1 MNGPAIA
8 DAIRGALHMDLR
20 TQIIDET
27 SALAERLIA
36 FSDTELK
43 LTQQKASE
51 SIGRLQQELSSVR
64 EALQAETARVQEFA
78 AGLDAASA
86 HAATLGAQLEAET
99 LRSRTLTAQLEAE
112 TNRAATLS
120 SSLEAES
127 LRANAAAAQLETEE
141 ERAATLAAELHAGTK
156 HAAELAAELG
166 EEKLRAST
174 LASELE
180 TERIRAATLLGAA
193 EAQSAALATELQ
205 AETTRAAAL
214 AAKLE
219 AETLRAATLA
229 SDLDT
234 EKTHAAA
241 LVSALENERLRT
253 AALASDYDAE
263 RTRAAALVE
272 THASQRQ
279 TTIAAET
286 TIRELRELVA
296 QQSAST
302 RAGETRAQAAEAAL
316 ARMEQELGEARAI
329 TDATSDEMSAFTRR
343 VARMIALLNGAAT
356 SLVRAADSVTSEDL
370 FAALVREMATEFE
383 RVAIF
388 RVKGKHLEGER
399 AAGLDESID
408 VQKIVIPMSLSSVMT
423 KAARSGTIER
433 AAEKEIGEA
442 HPPFGSSPAAALAA
456 PLVFEGEV
464 LAVVYVESDA
474 KFTDAHAPLAAVLV
488 RYANA
493 VLGGLA
499 QELRTSRHL
508 RDYARTLLQEAETMF
523 DADVESGVPGDER
536 VARLRDSVRFAR
548 DLYTQRATLE
558 SPLSMDLLDDEIGRM
573 LREPSTAF
581 IATLATALDETAA
594 TRDAAT
600 A

>member
-1 MNGPAIA
+1 MNGAAIA
-8 DAIRGALHMDLR
+8 DAVRAAPHMDLR

-27 SALAERLIA
+27 SALADRLIA

-51 SIGRLQQELSSVR
+51 SIDRLQQELSSVR
-64 EALQAETARVQEFA
+64 DALQAETARVQEFA

-86 HAATLGAQLEAET
+86 HAAALGAQLEAEM
-99 LRSRTLTAQLEAE
+99 LRTGSLTAQLEAE

-120 SSLEAES
+120 SSLDAES
-127 LRANAAAAQLETEE
+127 RRANAAATQLETEQD
-141 ERAATLAAELHAGTK
+141 RAAALAAELHAGTK
-156 HAAELAAELG
+156 RAAELASEVG

-193 EAQSAALATELQ
+193 EAQSTALATELQ
-205 AETTRAAAL
+205 AETKRAAALASDLEAEQTRAAAL
-214 AAKLE
+214 L
-219 AETLRAATLA
+219 AT
-229 SDLDT
+229 D
-234 EKTHAAA
+234 
-241 LVSALENERLRT
+241 
-253 AALASDYDAE
+253 
-263 RTRAAALVE
+263 
-272 THASQRQ
+272 ASQRQ

-286 TIRELRELVA
+286 TIRELREMVA
-296 QQSAST
+296 QQSAFI
-302 RAGETRAQAAEAAL
+302 RAGDARTQAAEAAL
-316 ARMEQELGEARAI
+316 TRMEQELGEARAI
-329 TDATSDEMSAFTRR
+329 TDATSEEMSAFTRR
-343 VARMIALLNGAAT
+343 FARMVALLNGAAT
-356 SLVRAADSVTSEDL
+356 SLVTLSAARTTSDL
-370 FAALVREMATEFE
+370 FAALIREMATEFE

-464 LAVVYVESDA
+464 LAVVHVESDA

-493 VLGGLA
+493 VLAGLA
-499 QELRTSRHL
+499 QEVRTSRHL
-508 RDYARTLLQEAETMF
+508 REYARTLLQEAETMF
-523 DADVESGVPGDER
+523 DADVQSGVPGEER
-536 VARLRDSVRFAR
+536 VARLRDSIRFAR

-573 LREPSTAF
+573 LREPPTPF
-581 IATLATALDETAA
+581 IATLAATVDETEA
-594 TRDAAT
+594 RRGAAT

>member
-8 DAIRGALHMDLR
+8 DAIRAAPHMDLR

-27 SALAERLIA
+27 AALAERLIA
-36 FSDTELK
+36 LSDTELK

-51 SIGRLQQELSSVR
+51 SIDRLQQELSSVR
-64 EALQAETARVQEFA
+64 DALQAETARVQEFA

-86 HAATLGAQLEAET
+86 HAAALGAQLEAET
-99 LRSRTLTAQLEAE
+99 LRTATLAAQLEAE
-112 TNRAATLS
+112 INRVATLS
-120 SSLEAES
+120 SSFDAES
-127 LRANAAAAQLETEE
+127 RRANAAAAQLETAED
-141 ERAATLAAELHAGTK
+141 RAAALAADLHAGTK
-156 HAAELAAELG
+156 RAAELASELG

-193 EAQSAALATELQ
+193 EAQSTALATELQ
-205 AETTRAAAL
+205 AETKRAAAL
-214 AAKLE
+214 A
-219 AETLRAATLA
+219 
-229 SDLDT
+229 SDL
-234 EKTHAAA
+234 E
-241 LVSALENERLRT
+241 VEQM
-253 AALASDYDAE
+253 
-263 RTRAAALVE
+263 RAAALLE
-272 THASQRQ
+272 TDASQRQ

-286 TIRELRELVA
+286 TNRELREMVA
-296 QQSAST
+296 QQSASI
-302 RAGETRAQAAEAAL
+302 RAGDARAQAAEAAL

-329 TDATSDEMSAFTRR
+329 TDATSEEMSAFTRR
-343 VARMIALLNGAAT
+343 FARMVALLNGAAT
-356 SLVRAADSVTSEDL
+356 SLVTLSAARTTSDL

-388 RVKGKHLEGER
+388 RVKGKHLEGEH
-399 AAGLDESID
+399 AAGLDQSID

-474 KFTDAHAPLAAVLV
+474 KLTDAHAPLAAVLV

-493 VLGGLA
+493 VLAGLA

-508 RDYARTLLQEAETMF
+508 REYARTLLQEAETMF
-523 DADVESGVPGDER
+523 DADVQSGVPGEER
-536 VARLRDSVRFAR
+536 VARLRDSIRFAR

-573 LREPSTAF
+573 LREPSTPF
-581 IATLATALDETAA
+581 IATLAATVDETEV
-594 TRDAAT
+594 RRGAAT